1 MWYLFCVKSG
11 LLVQQCITF
20 YKLIINFKQNNY
32 QNLLDPFLAVLLKI
46 RQVVVVLEL
55 IMHKRMVVDVIEMM
69 YQNFSSK

>member
-1 MWYLFCVKSG
+1 M
-11 LLVQQCITF
+11 QQCITF